1 MKAEQARAMLGA
13 VAGGMV
19 ERLPDD
25 CAWLRT
31 EWAALDPASLR
42 HVYSE
47 DWAALSGG
55 TGRLDESAA
64 AVREGAEG
72 AVADRVRWLAANF
85 EIARCGPIFLGAN
98 EASGPFVVIDGN
110 HRATAI
116 RMGALSGLAAL
127 PVIVAVSKSAPIWK
141 WED

>member
-1 MKAEQARAMLGA
+1 MLGA

-19 ERLPDD
+19 DRLPDD

-31 EWAALDPASLR
+31 EWAAIEPASLR

-64 AVREGAEG
+64 AVREGAKG
-72 AVADRVRWLAANF
+72 AVADRVRWLAANL
-85 EIARCGPIFLGAN
+85 EVARCGPIFLGAN
-98 EASGPFVVIDGN
+98 EASGPFVVID
-110 HRATAI
+110 
-116 RMGALSGLAAL
+116 
-127 PVIVAVSKSAPIWK
+127 K
-141 WED
+141 